1 MGAASG
7 CISPLIGKL
16 PERSRGGSAP
26 KTLENQRQTGSVR
39 PFNAAFCRCRAP
51 PTRFHTLASPSR
63 TEPEMLLRNAY
74 VFLKE
79 CALRQTGPTS
89 LGLGSCGGAAAR
101 PFRPGTAQDN
111 LSATCSADSY
121 TEPSLAGKLDV

>member
-1 MGAASG
+1 MHLPSDWQ
-7 CISPLIGKL
+7 ITREKQRRNRPENTGK
-16 PERSRGGSAP
+16 PEADREHQA
-26 KTLENQRQTGSVR
+26 
-39 PFNAAFCRCRAP
+39 FNAAL
-51 PTRFHTLASPSR
+51 TRGSAHTFLHTLASPSR

-89 LGLGSCGGAAAR
+89 LGLGSYGGAAAR

-121 TEPSLAGKLDV
+121 TEPSLAGKRDV

>member
-1 MGAASG
+1 MAPENA
-7 CISPLIGKL
+7 GK
-16 PERSRGGSAP
+16 PEADREHQA
-26 KTLENQRQTGSVR
+26 
-39 PFNAAFCRCRAP
+39 FNAAFHRCRAP
-51 PTRFHTLASPSR
+51 PTRFHTLASPSW

-74 VFLKE
+74 VSLKE

-89 LGLGSCGGAAAR
+89 LGLGSYGGAAAR

>member
-1 MGAASG
+1 MHLPSDWQITREEQRRNRPENA
-7 CISPLIGKL
+7 GK
-16 PERSRGGSAP
+16 PEANW
-26 KTLENQRQTGSVR
+26 EHQA
-39 PFNAAFCRCRAP
+39 FNAALTWGSA
-51 PTRFHTLASPSR
+51 HTLASPSW

-79 CALRQTGPTS
+79 CALRQTGPTL
-89 LGLGSCGGAAAR
+89 LGLGSYGGAAAR

-121 TEPSLAGKLDV
+121 TEPSLAGKRDV